1 MGTLPASAGARGGKH
16 TAEMENITPAELLLR
31 LLDACSDT
39 EDDAR
44 RLAQSTKV
52 ESMKSFL
59 HESAQQYRR
68 AADDLGNALRDEVR
82 VEPVAHRRPER
93 RPAELD
99 TDDVAALWERAECD
113 ALTFFRDAYD
123 TTLPADLA
131 DTVKRHYEAGIARLE
146 RLRKL
151 QARR

>member
-1 MGTLPASAGARGGKH
+1 
-16 TAEMENITPAELLLR
+16 MENITPAELLLR
-31 LLDACSDT
+31 LLNACSDT

-68 AADDLGNALRDEVR
+68 AADELGNALRRETPVETP
-82 VEPVAHRRPER
+82 VEPASHVRRHHRLVSSTD
-93 RPAELD
+93 A
-99 TDDVAALWERAECD
+99 DDVAVLWELAECD

-123 TTLPADLA
+123 TTLPSALA
-131 DTVKRHYEAGIARLE
+131 DTVKRHYEAGLARLE